1 MSNHPPHILN
11 EDGKPSPSALIPF
24 CEFGGNM
31 SVMGVKIDQFDV
43 PVCNSFKAT
52 ILNDQLCYEVD
63 PNMYLNI
70 NWREAEEQI
79 KLGLSFA
86 VDLNEDRQITVSNFV
101 DFDNFEQKT
110 FTSSSENKRRD
121 FWIHLGTIGE

>member
-11 EDGKPSPSALIPF
+11 EDGKLSPSAFISF

-101 DFDNFEQKT
+101 DLGNFEQKT
-110 FTSSSENKRRD
+110 FTSSSENKGRD

>member
-1 MSNHPPHILN
+1 
-11 EDGKPSPSALIPF
+11 
-24 CEFGGNM
+24 M

-43 PVCNSFKAT
+43 PVCSSFKAT
-52 ILNDQLCYEVD
+52 LLNDQLCYEVD

-101 DFDNFEQKT
+101 DFGNFEQKT

>member
-1 MSNHPPHILN
+1 MSNDGIKN
-11 EDGKPSPSALIPF
+11 EL
-24 CEFGGNM
+24 
-31 SVMGVKIDQFDV
+31 FDV